1 MQESHTQIIT
11 MNEFIIVFRETLEA
25 SLIVGIIYTILIKN
39 ELYESI
45 KKLWIGVAA
54 ALVFSILVGY
64 LVYVLK
70 ESFSNESARA
80 LFESVFMFITAG
92 LIWYVIF
99 WLSKHVSDRKQIE
112 AETNTAVQA
121 STWGIFLVIFF
132 SILREGFET
141 AIFLLGSFSMTGS
154 FSYLGFT
161 IGAALAI
168 LIGYLVVVQGKRI
181 NLRSFFQGTTLL
193 LVFLASGM
201 IAYGTHEA
209 ESYLVKSD
217 NLQLIGIEN
226 KSDIARPWDI
236 LKPKNSL
243 EETDNSFFYSFDL
256 KGKQQYTHILHD
268 SGRVGVFLKGF
279 FGYNS
284 NPNYIELLFWIISL
298 IGGIALWRSFYRP
311 AT

>member
-1 MQESHTQIIT
+1 

-45 KKLWIGVAA
+45 RKLWIGVAA

-64 LVYVLK
+64 FVYILK

-121 STWGIFLVIFF
+121 STWGIFFVIFF

-161 IGAALAI
+161 IGAALAF
-168 LIGYLVVVQGKRI
+168 LIGYLVVVQGKKI
-181 NLRSFFQGTTLL
+181 NLRSFFQATTLL

-217 NLQLIGIEN
+217 NLQLIGLED
-226 KSDIARPWDI
+226 KSDISRPWDI
-236 LKPKNSL
+236 LRPKDSL
-243 EETDNSFFYSFDL
+243 DETDNSFFYSYDL
-256 KGKQQYTHILHD
+256 KGKQQYTHIMHD

-298 IGGIALWRSFYRP
+298 VGGIALWRSFYRP

>member
-1 MQESHTQIIT
+1 

-39 ELYESI
+39 ELYDSI

-64 LVYVLK
+64 LVYILK
-70 ESFSNESARA
+70 ESFSNESARS

-121 STWGIFLVIFF
+121 STWGIFFVIFF

-154 FSYLGFT
+154 FNYLGFI

-168 LIGYLVVVQGKRI
+168 LIGYLVVVQGRKI

-217 NLQLIGIEN
+217 NLQMIGLES

-236 LKPKNSL
+236 LQPKDSL
-243 EETDNSFFYSFDL
+243 EETDNPFFYSYDL
-256 KGKQQYTHILHD
+256 KGKQKYTHIMHD

>member
-1 MQESHTQIIT
+1 

-45 KKLWIGVAA
+45 RKLWIGVAA

-64 LVYVLK
+64 LVYILK

-121 STWGIFLVIFF
+121 STWGIFFVIFF

-168 LIGYLVVVQGKRI
+168 LIGYLVVVQGKKI
-181 NLRSFFQGTTLL
+181 NLRSFFQATTLL

-217 NLQLIGIEN
+217 NLQLIGLEN
-226 KSDIARPWDI
+226 KSDISRPWDI
-236 LKPKNSL
+236 LRPKDSL
-243 EETDNSFFYSFDL
+243 DETDNSFFYSYDL
-256 KGKQQYTHILHD
+256 KGKQHYTHIMHD

>member
-1 MQESHTQIIT
+1 

-80 LFESVFMFITAG
+80 LFESVFMFITAA

-112 AETNTAVQA
+112 AETNSAVQA
-121 STWGIFLVIFF
+121 STWGIFFVIFF

-161 IGAALAI
+161 VGAVLAI
-168 LIGYLVVVQGKRI
+168 LIGYLVVVQGRKI
-181 NLRSFFQGTTLL
+181 NLRSFFQATTLL

-217 NLQLIGIEN
+217 NLQLIGLED
-226 KSDIARPWDI
+226 KSDISRPWDI
-236 LKPKNSL
+236 LKPKDSL
-243 EETDNSFFYSFDL
+243 DEADNSFFYSYDL
-256 KGKQQYTHILHD
+256 KGKQQYTHIMHD

-284 NPNYIELLFWIISL
+284 NPNYIELIFWIISL

-311 AT
+311 TS

>member
-1 MQESHTQIIT
+1 

-54 ALVFSILVGY
+54 ALVFSIIVGY

-112 AETNTAVQA
+112 AETNSAVQA
-121 STWGIFLVIFF
+121 STWGIFFVIFF

-168 LIGYLVVVQGKRI
+168 LIGYLVVVQGRKI
-181 NLRSFFQGTTLL
+181 NLRSFFQATTLL

-217 NLQLIGIEN
+217 NLQLIGLED
-226 KSDIARPWDI
+226 KSDISRPWDI
-236 LKPKNSL
+236 LKPKDSL
-243 EETDNSFFYSFDL
+243 DEADNSFFYSYDL
-256 KGKQQYTHILHD
+256 KGKQQYTHIMHD

>member
-1 MQESHTQIIT
+1 

-45 KKLWIGVAA
+45 RKLWIGVAA

-64 LVYVLK
+64 FVYMLK

-121 STWGIFLVIFF
+121 STWGIFFVIFF

-181 NLRSFFQGTTLL
+181 NLRSFFQATTLL

-217 NLQLIGIEN
+217 NLQLLGLED
-226 KSDIARPWDI
+226 KSDISRPWDI
-236 LKPKNSL
+236 LRPKDSL
-243 EETDNSFFYSFDL
+243 DETDNSFFYSYDL
-256 KGKQQYTHILHD
+256 KGKQQYTHIMHD

>member
-1 MQESHTQIIT
+1 

-39 ELYESI
+39 ELYDSI

-64 LVYVLK
+64 LVYILK
-70 ESFSNESARA
+70 ESFSNESARS

-121 STWGIFLVIFF
+121 STWGIFFVIFF

-141 AIFLLGSFSMTGS
+141 AIFLWGSFSMTGS
-154 FSYLGFT
+154 FSYLGFI
-161 IGAALAI
+161 IGDAFSI
-168 LIGYLVVVQGKRI
+168 LIVYLVVVQGRKI

-217 NLQLIGIEN
+217 NLQMIGLES

-236 LKPKNSL
+236 LQPKDSL
-243 EETDNSFFYSFDL
+243 EETDNAFFYSYDL
-256 KGKQQYTHILHD
+256 KGKQKYTHIMHD

>member
-1 MQESHTQIIT
+1 

-112 AETNTAVQA
+112 AETNSAVQA
-121 STWGIFLVIFF
+121 STWGIFFVIFF

-161 IGAALAI
+161 VGAALAI
-168 LIGYLVVVQGKRI
+168 LIGYLVVVQGRKI

-217 NLQLIGIEN
+217 NLQLIGLED
-226 KSDIARPWDI
+226 KSDISRPWDI
-236 LKPKNSL
+236 LKPKDSL
-243 EETDNSFFYSFDL
+243 DETDNSFFYSYDL
-256 KGKQQYTHILHD
+256 KGKQQYTHIMHD

-311 AT
+311 TT

>member
-1 MQESHTQIIT
+1 

>member
-1 MQESHTQIIT
+1 

-121 STWGIFLVIFF
+121 STWGIFFVIFF

-226 KSDIARPWDI
+226 KSEIARPWDI

-284 NPNYIELLFWIISL
+284 NPNYVELLFWIISL

>member
-1 MQESHTQIIT
+1 

-121 STWGIFLVIFF
+121 STWGIFFVIFF

-236 LKPKNSL
+236 LQPKKSL
-243 EETDNSFFYSFDL
+243 EETDNSLLYSYDL
-256 KGKQQYTHILHD
+256 KGKQQYTHIMHD

>member
-1 MQESHTQIIT
+1 

-45 KKLWIGVAA
+45 RKLWIGVAA

-64 LVYVLK
+64 LVYMLK

-112 AETNTAVQA
+112 AETNTAVKA
-121 STWGIFLVIFF
+121 STWGIFFVIFF

-168 LIGYLVVVQGKRI
+168 LIGYLVVVQGKKI
-181 NLRSFFQGTTLL
+181 NLRSFFQATTLL

-217 NLQLIGIEN
+217 NLQLIGLEN
-226 KSDIARPWDI
+226 KSDISRPWDI
-236 LKPKNSL
+236 LRPKDSL
-243 EETDNSFFYSFDL
+243 NETDNSFFYSYDL
-256 KGKQQYTHILHD
+256 RGKQQYTHIMHD

>member
-1 MQESHTQIIT
+1 

-70 ESFSNESARA
+70 ESFSNESARS

-112 AETNTAVQA
+112 AETNSAVQA
-121 STWGIFLVIFF
+121 STWGIFFVIFF

-161 IGAALAI
+161 VGAALAI
-168 LIGYLVVVQGKRI
+168 LIGYLVVVQGRKI
-181 NLRSFFQGTTLL
+181 NLRSFFQATTLL

-217 NLQLIGIEN
+217 NLQLIGLED
-226 KSDIARPWDI
+226 KSDISRPWDI
-236 LKPKNSL
+236 LKPKDSL
-243 EETDNSFFYSFDL
+243 DETDNSFFYSYDL
-256 KGKQQYTHILHD
+256 KGKKQYTHIMHD

>member
-1 MQESHTQIIT
+1 
-11 MNEFIIVFRETLEA
+11 
-25 SLIVGIIYTILIKN
+25 
-39 ELYESI
+39 
-45 KKLWIGVAA
+45 
-54 ALVFSILVGY
+54 
-64 LVYVLK
+64 
-70 ESFSNESARA
+70 
-80 LFESVFMFITAG
+80 MFITAG

-112 AETNTAVQA
+112 AETNSAVQA
-121 STWGIFLVIFF
+121 STWGIFFVIFF

-161 IGAALAI
+161 VGAALAI
-168 LIGYLVVVQGKRI
+168 LIGYLVVVQGRKI
-181 NLRSFFQGTTLL
+181 NLRSFFQATTLL

-217 NLQLIGIEN
+217 NLQLIGLED
-226 KSDIARPWDI
+226 KSDISRPWDI
-236 LKPKNSL
+236 LKPKDSL
-243 EETDNSFFYSFDL
+243 DETDNSFFYSYDL
-256 KGKQQYTHILHD
+256 KGKQQYTHIMHD

-311 AT
+311 TT

>member
-1 MQESHTQIIT
+1 

-39 ELYESI
+39 ELYDSI

-64 LVYVLK
+64 LVYILK
-70 ESFSNESARA
+70 ESFSNESARS

-112 AETNTAVQA
+112 ADTNTAVQA
-121 STWGIFLVIFF
+121 STWGIFFVIFF

-141 AIFLLGSFSMTGS
+141 AIFLMGSFSMTGS
-154 FSYLGFT
+154 FSYLGFI

-168 LIGYLVVVQGKRI
+168 LIGYLVVVQGRKI

-217 NLQLIGIEN
+217 NLQMIGLES

-236 LKPKNSL
+236 LQPKGSL
-243 EETDNSFFYSFDL
+243 EETDNAFLYSYDL
-256 KGKQQYTHILHD
+256 KGKKKYTHIMHD

-311 AT
+311 AN

>member
-1 MQESHTQIIT
+1 
-11 MNEFIIVFRETLEA
+11 
-25 SLIVGIIYTILIKN
+25 
-39 ELYESI
+39 
-45 KKLWIGVAA
+45 
-54 ALVFSILVGY
+54 
-64 LVYVLK
+64 
-70 ESFSNESARA
+70 
-80 LFESVFMFITAG
+80 MFITAG

-121 STWGIFLVIFF
+121 STWGIFFVIFF

-154 FSYLGFT
+154 FSYLGFI

-168 LIGYLVVVQGKRI
+168 LIGYLVVVQGRKI
-181 NLRSFFQGTTLL
+181 NLRSFFQATTLL

-217 NLQLIGIEN
+217 NLQLIGLKS

-236 LKPKNSL
+236 LQPKDSL
-243 EETDNSFFYSFDL
+243 KEKDNPFFYSYDL
-256 KGKQQYTHILHD
+256 KGKQKYTHIMHD

-284 NPNYIELLFWIISL
+284 NPNYVELLFCCH
-298 IGGIALWRSFYRP
+298 A
-311 AT
+311 

>member
-1 MQESHTQIIT
+1 

-39 ELYESI
+39 KLYESI

-54 ALVFSILVGY
+54 AVVFSILVGY

-112 AETNTAVQA
+112 AETNSAVQA
-121 STWGIFLVIFF
+121 STWGIFFVIFF

-161 IGAALAI
+161 VGAALAI
-168 LIGYLVVVQGKRI
+168 LIGYLVVVQGRKI
-181 NLRSFFQGTTLL
+181 NLRSFFQATTLL

-217 NLQLIGIEN
+217 NLQLIGLED
-226 KSDIARPWDI
+226 KSDISRPWDI
-236 LKPKNSL
+236 LKPKDSL
-243 EETDNSFFYSFDL
+243 DEADNSFFYSYDL
-256 KGKQQYTHILHD
+256 KGKQQYTHIMHD

-311 AT
+311 AK

>member
-1 MQESHTQIIT
+1 

-45 KKLWIGVAA
+45 KKLWIGVVA

-70 ESFSNESARA
+70 ESFSNESART

-121 STWGIFLVIFF
+121 STWGIFFVILF

-161 IGAALAI
+161 VGAALAI
-168 LIGYLVVVQGKRI
+168 LIGYLVVVQGRKI
-181 NLRSFFQGTTLL
+181 NLRSFFQATTLL

-217 NLQLIGIEN
+217 NLQLIGLED
-226 KSDIARPWDI
+226 KSDISRPWDI
-236 LKPKNSL
+236 LKPKDSL
-243 EETDNSFFYSFDL
+243 DETDNSFFYSYDL
-256 KGKQQYTHILHD
+256 KGKQQYTHIMHD

-311 AT
+311 TT